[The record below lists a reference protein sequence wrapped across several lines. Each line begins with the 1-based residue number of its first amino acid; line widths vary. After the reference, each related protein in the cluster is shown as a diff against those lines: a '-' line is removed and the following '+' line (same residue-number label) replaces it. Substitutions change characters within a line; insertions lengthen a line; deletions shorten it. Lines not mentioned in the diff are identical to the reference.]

1 MEVDLEAIVKEA
13 GSQYAALFSKY
24 IVLAGQLSAAQK
36 KNAELEKKLEEKS
49 A

>member
-24 IVLAGQLSAAQK
+24 IVLAGQFAAAQK